1 MTWITP
7 RISRQLT
14 WWRAIELLS
23 DMPQQHKQPTLF
35 IVNQVLAILKD
46 ANKGHLAFDVL
57 HSLPSIRIQADL
69 VSYNTVTSALER
81 SSFWQKGV
89 ENVEKLVMDPAT
101 AGLLPNVISFNA
113 LLACVRRSSNWRAAL
128 LAFSTHQGGQVVQ
141 GVMNLGDLLLAIRKA
156 RVQPDGIS
164 HATAVSACADAVK
177 WAEALALL
185 YEINFTAPRTQRTL
199 ETSQIAAVTTVLTAC
214 SSVSKWLQGLKVLA
228 DAALD
233 GDDFDAAVVGAMV
246 NACALGQAWELA
258 VATWQLHHSNEV
270 VHRSAIAAC
279 ELGSWQMALA
289 LLQIYHHRYGTG
301 MVGTAMA
308 TVAAMAAGAKATQW
322 PLVLKLL
329 EETGRRGGGW
339 ELLWVSL
346 YFGRDTNLPCWWE
359 RQGKSVLHDAACWF
373 R

>member
-7 RISRQLT
+7 RISRLT
-14 WWRAIELLS
+14 WRRAIQLLS
-23 DMPQQHKQPTLF
+23 DMPQQQNQPTVL

-57 HSLPSIRIQADL
+57 HSLPSIRIQPDL

-81 SSFWQKGV
+81 SSSWQKGV
-89 ENVEKLVMDPAT
+89 ENVEKLVMDPA
-101 AGLLPNVISFNA
+101 AGLLPNVVSFNT

-128 LAFSTHQGGQVVQ
+128 LAFSTHEGGQGVQ

-185 YEINFTAPRTQRTL
+185 SEINFTAPRTQRTL
-199 ETSQIAAVTTVLTAC
+199 KTSQIAAVTTVLTAC

-233 GDDFDAAVVGAMV
+233 SDSDFDAAVVGAMV

-258 VATWQLHHSNEV
+258 VATWQIHHGHSNEV

-301 MVGTAMA
+301 IAGTAIA
-308 TVAAMAAGAKATQW
+308 TVAAMAAAAKATRW

-329 EETGRRGGGW
+329 EETGWRPGGDRVETGW
-339 ELLWVSL
+339 LGFVVSVPEE
-346 YFGRDTNLPCWWE
+346 GPRKNDSKICI
-359 RQGKSVLHDAACWF
+359 S
-373 R
+373 

>member
-1 MTWITP
+1 
-7 RISRQLT
+7 
-14 WWRAIELLS
+14 
-23 DMPQQHKQPTLF
+23 MPQQQNQPTVL

-57 HSLPSIRIQADL
+57 HSLPSIRIQPDL

-81 SSFWQKGV
+81 SSSWQKGV
-89 ENVEKLVMDPAT
+89 ENVEKLVMDPA
-101 AGLLPNVISFNA
+101 AGLLPNVISFNT

-128 LAFSTHQGGQVVQ
+128 LAFSTHEGGQGVQ

-185 YEINFTAPRTQRTL
+185 SEINFTAPRTQRTL
-199 ETSQIAAVTTVLTAC
+199 KTSQIAAVTTVLTAC

-233 GDDFDAAVVGAMV
+233 SDSDFDAAVVGAMV

-258 VATWQLHHSNEV
+258 VATWQIHHGHSNEV

-301 MVGTAMA
+301 TAGTAIA
-308 TVAAMAAGAKATQW
+308 TVAAMAAAAKATRW

-329 EETGRRGGGW
+329 EETGRRPGGDRVAW
-339 ELLWVSL
+339 I
-346 YFGRDTNLPCWWE
+346 CCE
-359 RQGKSVLHDAACWF
+359 RP
-373 R
+373 